1 MFGYDE
7 VTRHQVATE
16 RIERIADDYVRSTTH
31 SRRRRSRWDLL
42 LTVGM
47 RLVERTRR
55 SAQRAPLRA

>member
-7 VTRHQVATE
+7 VTRHQIATE
-16 RIERIADDYVRSTTH
+16 RIERIAGDYARSNTH